1 MKRLLVP
8 VLLVSLASAAQAEIQ
23 PPIDIEG
30 MKDVAAGI
38 WHMGQ
43 GYEHMGQGFET
54 IGTGI
59 WMVGVGVLLMG
70 MASIIRALR
79 RQPKP
84 VSAE

>member
-30 MKDVAAGI
+30 MKDVGAGI
-38 WHMGQ
+38 W
-43 GYEHMGQGFET
+43 HMGQGFET

-70 MASIIRALR
+70 VGSIIRALR